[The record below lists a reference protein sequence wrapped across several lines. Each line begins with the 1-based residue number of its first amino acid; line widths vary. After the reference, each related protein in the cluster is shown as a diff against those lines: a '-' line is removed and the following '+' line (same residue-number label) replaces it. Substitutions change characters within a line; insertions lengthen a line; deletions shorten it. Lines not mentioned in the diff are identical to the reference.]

1 MEKSNNNEINNN
13 NKSKSPENK
22 VNNDIPTKDR
32 SQEPRRKTRL
42 STAIDSL
49 NPKPKKEKPLFFVN
63 ILIREKKYRQYC
75 GDGLQK
81 IRWLTD
87 CAIYKYENETKK
99 TNLGIAYGLKNENGN
114 LCDLNSRII
123 DNLENG
129 ANVLVLLKEEYESE
143 MRERKKTGGKGNTNL
158 TDDFLRQLK
167 QFNNGYKFEY
177 EDENEG
183 DEFVDQEENDNE
195 EDINDDQTLQ
205 KEMSQKGNKSQSKS
219 LNNDNEGEL
228 NLNDVD
234 DAEENINENEN
245 NINNNIKGSE
255 GEEYT
260 IDSNIKIFKGKYLNG
275 KKNGKGKEYNYEGN
289 LIFEGEYLNNQEYK
303 GKK

>member
-1 MEKSNNNEINNN
+1 MEQNLPVINERTETR
-13 NKSKSPENK
+13 K
-22 VNNDIPTKDR
+22 
-32 SQEPRRKTRL
+32 KTRL
-42 STAIDSL
+42 GSSL
-49 NPKPKKEKPLFFVN
+49 ERQPPKQKPQKPLFFVN

-75 GDGLQK
+75 GEGLQK

-143 MRERKKTGGKGNTNL
+143 MRERKRTGGKGNTNL

-167 QFNNGYKFEY
+167 QFNNGYKFDYDE
-177 EDENEG
+177 ENENEKENENENENEG
-183 DEFVDQEENDNE
+183 DEFVDQDENDNE

-205 KEMSQKGNKSQSKS
+205 KEMSKHDSKMM
-219 LNNDNEGEL
+219 DNE
-228 NLNDVD
+228 
-234 DAEENINENEN
+234 
-245 NINNNIKGSE
+245 INNQNNRIHYKNFSYINI
-255 GEEYT
+255 
-260 IDSNIKIFKGKYLNG
+260 F
-275 KKNGKGKEYNYEGN
+275 
-289 LIFEGEYLNNQEYK
+289 
-303 GKK
+303 

>member
-1 MEKSNNNEINNN
+1 MDKNTTDN
-13 NKSKSPENK
+13 SPPK
-22 VNNDIPTKDR
+22 NNDQNLPNIQHHDTRK
-32 SQEPRRKTRL
+32 KTRL
-42 STAIDSL
+42 GTAIESL
-49 NPKPKKEKPLFFVN
+49 NAKPKKEKPLFFVN

-75 GDGLQK
+75 GEGLQK

-158 TDDFLRQLK
+158 TDEFLRQLK

-177 EDENEG
+177 DEENENENEENENEG
-183 DEFVDQEENDNE
+183 DEFVDQEDNENE
-195 EDINDDQTLQ
+195 EDINDDQTLK
-205 KEMSQKGNKSQSKS
+205 KEMSKQQSKS
-219 LNNDNEGEL
+219 INDGNNKNEEKDEF
-228 NLNDVD
+228 NLNED
-234 DAEENINENEN
+234 ENEEEK
-245 NINNNIKGSE
+245 I
-255 GEEYT
+255 GEDGNKT
-260 IDSNIKIFKGKYLNG
+260 D
-275 KKNGKGKEYNYEGN
+275 KKNEEEK
-289 LIFEGEYLNNQEYK
+289 NN
-303 GKK
+303 

>member
-1 MEKSNNNEINNN
+1 MEKNANPSNNPNPNPHPN
-13 NKSKSPENK
+13 ENK
-22 VNNDIPTKDR
+22 ANNIPSRED
-32 SQEPRRKTRL
+32 EIRRKTRL
-42 STAIDSL
+42 GSAIESL
-49 NPKPKKEKPLFFVN
+49 NTKPKKEKPLFFVN

-75 GDGLQK
+75 GEGLQK

-177 EDENEG
+177 DEEDENENENENEG
-183 DEFVDQEENDNE
+183 DEFVDQEDNENE
-195 EDINDDQTLQ
+195 EDINDDQTLK
-205 KEMSQKGNKSQSKS
+205 KEMSRQDSKMNSNSNIGKG
-219 LNNDNEGEL
+219 DNINL
-228 NLNDVD
+228 NLNDD
-234 DAEENINENEN
+234 DEQRVNSGGSDEN
-245 NINNNIKGSE
+245 NNKENNEIENNVEHKE
-255 GEEYT
+255 NNEEE
-260 IDSNIKIFKGKYLNG
+260 
-275 KKNGKGKEYNYEGN
+275 KNN
-289 LIFEGEYLNNQEYK
+289 
-303 GKK
+303 

>member
-1 MEKSNNNEINNN
+1 MEKNANPSNNPNPNPN
-13 NKSKSPENK
+13 ENK
-22 VNNDIPTKDR
+22 ANNIPSRED
-32 SQEPRRKTRL
+32 EIRRKTRL
-42 STAIDSL
+42 GSAIESL
-49 NPKPKKEKPLFFVN
+49 NTKPKKEKPLFFVN

-75 GDGLQK
+75 GEGLQK

-158 TDDFLRQLK
+158 TDEFLRQLK

-177 EDENEG
+177 DEENENENEENENENEG
-183 DEFVDQEENDNE
+183 DEFVDQEDNENE
-195 EDINDDQTLQ
+195 EDINDDQTLK
-205 KEMSQKGNKSQSKS
+205 KEMSKQQSKS
-219 LNNDNEGEL
+219 INDGNNKNEEKDEF
-228 NLNDVD
+228 NLNED
-234 DAEENINENEN
+234 ENEEEKIGEDGN
-245 NINNNIKGSE
+245 N
-255 GEEYT
+255 T
-260 IDSNIKIFKGKYLNG
+260 D
-275 KKNGKGKEYNYEGN
+275 KKNEEEK
-289 LIFEGEYLNNQEYK
+289 NN
-303 GKK
+303 

>member
-1 MEKSNNNEINNN
+1 MDKNTTDN
-13 NKSKSPENK
+13 SPPK
-22 VNNDIPTKDR
+22 NNDQNLPNIQHHDTRK
-32 SQEPRRKTRL
+32 KTRL
-42 STAIDSL
+42 GTAIESL
-49 NPKPKKEKPLFFVN
+49 NAKPKKEKPLFFVN

-75 GDGLQK
+75 GEGLQK

-158 TDDFLRQLK
+158 TDEFLRQLK

-177 EDENEG
+177 DEENENENEENENEG
-183 DEFVDQEENDNE
+183 DEFVDQEDNENE
-195 EDINDDQTLQ
+195 EDINDDQTLK
-205 KEMSQKGNKSQSKS
+205 KEMSKQQSKS
-219 LNNDNEGEL
+219 INDGNNKNEEKDEF
-228 NLNDVD
+228 NLNED
-234 DAEENINENEN
+234 ENEEVKIDEDGN
-245 NINNNIKGSE
+245 N
-255 GEEYT
+255 T
-260 IDSNIKIFKGKYLNG
+260 D
-275 KKNGKGKEYNYEGN
+275 KKNEEEK
-289 LIFEGEYLNNQEYK
+289 NN
-303 GKK
+303 

>member
-1 MEKSNNNEINNN
+1 MEKKVNIQNDPNANNN
-13 NKSKSPENK
+13 N
-22 VNNDIPTKDR
+22 NNNIP
-32 SQEPRRKTRL
+32 SAQHGESRRKTRL
-42 STAIDSL
+42 DTAMESI
-49 NPKPKKEKPLFFVN
+49 NMKPKKEKPLFFVN

-75 GDGLQK
+75 GEGLQK

-143 MRERKKTGGKGNTNL
+143 MRERKRTGGKGNTNL

-183 DEFVDQEENDNE
+183 DEFVDQEDNENE

-205 KEMSQKGNKSQSKS
+205 KEMSKQESKIIDNGANTNNKGN
-219 LNNDNEGEL
+219 NNNPNPNEDEEEKQKDNSPGKD
-228 NLNDVD
+228 NNNVV
-234 DAEENINENEN
+234 AKEN
-245 NINNNIKGSE
+245 N
-255 GEEYT
+255 EEE
-260 IDSNIKIFKGKYLNG
+260 
-275 KKNGKGKEYNYEGN
+275 KNS
-289 LIFEGEYLNNQEYK
+289 
-303 GKK
+303 

>member
-1 MEKSNNNEINNN
+1 MEKKENKQNNN
-13 NKSKSPENK
+13 N
-22 VNNDIPTKDR
+22 NNDAKLAEHSEVR
-32 SQEPRRKTRL
+32 HKTRL
-42 STAIDSL
+42 STAMDSL
-49 NPKPKKEKPLFFVN
+49 KAKPKIEKPLFFVN

-167 QFNNGYKFEY
+167 QFNSGYKFDY
-177 EDENEG
+177 EEENEEKEEKENENENENEG
-183 DEFVDQEENDNE
+183 DEFVDQEDNENE
-195 EDINDDQTLQ
+195 EDINDDQTLK
-205 KEMSQKGNKSQSKS
+205 KEM
-219 LNNDNEGEL
+219 
-228 NLNDVD
+228 
-234 DAEENINENEN
+234 
-245 NINNNIKGSE
+245 
-255 GEEYT
+255 
-260 IDSNIKIFKGKYLNG
+260 
-275 KKNGKGKEYNYEGN
+275 
-289 LIFEGEYLNNQEYK
+289 YK
-303 GKK
+303 QTK

>member
-1 MEKSNNNEINNN
+1 MEENLPAINERV
-13 NKSKSPENK
+13 ENRK
-22 VNNDIPTKDR
+22 
-32 SQEPRRKTRL
+32 KTRL
-42 STAIDSL
+42 GSSL
-49 NPKPKKEKPLFFVN
+49 EKQPPKQKPLFFVN

-75 GDGLQK
+75 GEGLQK

-143 MRERKKTGGKGNTNL
+143 MRERKKSGGKGNTNL

-167 QFNNGYKFEY
+167 QFNNGYKFSY
-177 EDENEG
+177 EEEEEEG
-183 DEFVDQEENDNE
+183 DEFVDQEDNE

-205 KEMSQKGNKSQSKS
+205 KEMSQQQSQQLDNKSNK
-219 LNNDNEGEL
+219 NVDNE
-228 NLNDVD
+228 
-234 DAEENINENEN
+234 EEKVNIGNESMAKGDNNKENGDEEEKNNEQN
-245 NINNNIKGSE
+245 EGSQE
-255 GEEYT
+255 
-260 IDSNIKIFKGKYLNG
+260 D
-275 KKNGKGKEYNYEGN
+275 KNGKGEENKNDEE
-289 LIFEGEYLNNQEYK
+289 EKNNSP
-303 GKK
+303 

>member
-1 MEKSNNNEINNN
+1 MEKNANPNNNQNSNPN
-13 NKSKSPENK
+13 ENK
-22 VNNDIPTKDR
+22 ANNLPSRED
-32 SQEPRRKTRL
+32 EVRRKTRL
-42 STAIDSL
+42 GSALEAL
-49 NPKPKKEKPLFFVN
+49 NTKPKKEKPLFFVN

-75 GDGLQK
+75 GEGLQK

-167 QFNNGYKFEY
+167 QFNNGYKFDY
-177 EDENEG
+177 DEDNNENDNDG
-183 DEFVDQEENDNE
+183 DEFVDQEENENE
-195 EDINDDQTLQ
+195 EDINDDQTLK
-205 KEMSQKGNKSQSKS
+205 KEMSRQQSKS
-219 LNNDNEGEL
+219 IDKEKSK
-228 NLNDVD
+228 
-234 DAEENINENEN
+234 
-245 NINNNIKGSE
+245 NINNNNINDN
-255 GEEYT
+255 EEEHQEE
-260 IDSNIKIFKGKYLNG
+260 DNNIKENNEEE
-275 KKNGKGKEYNYEGN
+275 KNN
-289 LIFEGEYLNNQEYK
+289 
-303 GKK
+303 